1 MTDHELLP
9 PGHLDAIF
17 DFEVGGLYV
26 RGDELGGQLSAVR
39 NEQTVAVEL
48 PARDQTELGAERI
61 SGWYGR
67 AGDPTAK
74 IFAVQLIRV
83 RVALGEP
90 PDRKVELRD
99 LLAMAEPTARQT
111 VRELMDWAR
120 TNDRQPW
127 LAPAHIEPT
136 PSGASW
142 VENADGER
150 SRGIGNERTVMVM
163 LSEKELPSG
172 DLSRALENERH
183 DEPASLLAEARW
195 AVWPTKDPDTK
206 RAVLLAAIALEVKTS
221 ETLLAKADQS
231 AQPLVDLLLTREM
244 SVNFLLTKVAKTIFG
259 ETLREFDGRLAKATA
274 ELYKLRNDI
283 AHRGITPA
291 PDQARDAVKAA
302 EDVFAWLRQVG

>member
-1 MTDHELLP
+1 MTDHELIP

-26 RGDELGGQLSAVR
+26 RGDELGGRLSAVR
-39 NEQTVAVEL
+39 NGQAVIVEL
-48 PARDQTELGAERI
+48 PARDQTQLGAERI
-61 SGWYGR
+61 SGWYDK
-67 AGDPTAK
+67 AGDPKAR
-74 IFAVQLIRV
+74 IFAVQVIRV

-99 LLAMAEPTARQT
+99 LLATAEPTARQT

-172 DLSRALENERH
+172 DLSRALENEGH

-195 AVWPTKDPDTK
+195 AAWPTKDPDTK

-221 ETLLAKADQS
+221 ETLLAKADQT
-231 AQPLVDLLLTREM
+231 ARPVVDLLLSREV
-244 SVNFLLTKVAKTIFG
+244 SVNFLLTKVSKTVLG
-259 ETLREFDGRLAKATA
+259 EALKEFDGRLAKATA

-291 PDQARDAVKAA
+291 PDQAREAVKAA